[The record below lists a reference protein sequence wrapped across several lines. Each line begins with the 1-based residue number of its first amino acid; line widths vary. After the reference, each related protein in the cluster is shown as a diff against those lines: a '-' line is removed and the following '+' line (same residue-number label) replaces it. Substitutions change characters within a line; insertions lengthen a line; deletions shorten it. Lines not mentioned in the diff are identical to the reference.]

1 MSKRL
6 RFFDAFS
13 GIGGFKIALENA
25 GFECIGA
32 CDNDKYAKML
42 YSAYFNNEKEVFYDD
57 IRTIDT
63 KTMPDFEIFCGG
75 FPCQSFSIAGK
86 RRGFDDTRGTLFFEV
101 ARILKDKKPKYII
114 LENVKGLLN
123 HERGRTFATIIK
135 VLTDIGYQV
144 QWQIL
149 NSKFFGVP
157 QNRERVYIVGY
168 YGNGC
173 SPKIFPITE
182 TSGQDSCP
190 NRIKIL
196 FDGHSQLNR
205 IYDNTGIS
213 PCLTASRWIQGTLV
227 NKPVLKQIPETSG
240 NSQGARIYTTDGI
253 SPCITAS
260 HGNQA
265 AFKVRNGTKNGY
277 DIAMVGDGINLAFP
291 NSKTRRGRV
300 GKGCSQTLDTN
311 CNMGTIDGY
320 KIRRLTPLECFRLQ
334 GFPDAMVDKAKEL
347 GISDSQLYKMAGNA
361 VTVNTAQAVAQ
372 KIWEAEYGST

>member
-123 HERGRTFATIIK
+123 HDSGRTFATIIK

-144 QWQIL
+144 QWQVL

-157 QNRERVYIVGY
+157 QNRERVYIVGCL
-168 YGNGC
+168 GGEC
-173 SPKIFPITE
+173 IGKIFPFIGGDSKNTVKVCLNQIQE
-182 TSGQDSCP
+182 T
-190 NRIKIL
+190 
-196 FDGHSQLNR
+196 
-205 IYDNTGIS
+205 
-213 PCLTASRWIQGTLV
+213 V
-227 NKPVLKQIPETSG
+227 G
-240 NSQGARIYTTDGI
+240 NSQGSRIYTTDGVG
-253 SPCITAS
+253 SCLVANAGSGKTGLYCINKPRFNKYKESNIVETL
-260 HGNQA
+260 
-265 AFKVRNGTKNGY
+265 KVGGDTPLMKIRNGTKKGY
-277 DIAMVGDGINLAFP
+277 DIAKVGDGIALAYP
-291 NSKTRRGRV
+291 NSTTRRGRV
-300 GKGCSQTLDTN
+300 GKGCSQTLDTH

-320 KIRRLTPLECFRLQ
+320 RIRRLTPTECFRLQ
-334 GFPDAMVDKAKEL
+334 GFPDGMIQQAREL
-347 GISDSQLYKMAGNA
+347 GISDAQLYKMAGNA
-361 VTVNTAQAVAQ
+361 ITVNVAQ
-372 KIWEAEYGST
+372 TIAEKIAEVENGRA